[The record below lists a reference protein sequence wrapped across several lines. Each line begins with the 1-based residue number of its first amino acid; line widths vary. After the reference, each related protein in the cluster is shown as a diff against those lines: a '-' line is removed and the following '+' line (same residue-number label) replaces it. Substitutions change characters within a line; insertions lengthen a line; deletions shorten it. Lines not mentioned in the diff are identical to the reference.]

1 MKVIAGIRNCDV
13 VDAVLDLA
21 AVAVVLTLDACGVL
35 AALGRS
41 GLINAADRVGVG
53 ILGGDHSLATSKQPL
68 FIPNDGFQ
76 ESLQRSGGD
85 ALVECNRFGVLS
97 WDIRNQSTDIDGE
110 QASPRRTRETFGKK
124 NQKLG
129 KQFSER
135 CDILKR
141 HGTALRGFRVKC
153 LSTRRVVSF
162 RPASQGQ

>member
-1 MKVIAGIRNCDV
+1 MKVFAGVRKCDV

-21 AVAVVLTLDACGVL
+21 AVAVVLTFDACGVL

-53 ILGGDHSLATSKQPL
+53 MLGGDDSLATSKQPP

-85 ALVECNRFGVLS
+85 ALVQCNRFGILS
-97 WDIRNQSTDIDGE
+97 WDIRKQTTDIDGE
-110 QASPRRTRETFGKK
+110 QASPCRTRETIGKK
-124 NQKLG
+124 SQKLS
-129 KQFSER
+129 KHFSQR

-141 HGTALRGFRVKC
+141 HGTALRGFRVKRKI
-153 LSTRRVVSF
+153 TRRVVSF
-162 RPASQGQ
+162 RAASQWQ